1 MAKQRIEIGLSF
13 SADTSKAKGSL
24 QQLEKQLN
32 SFLNN
37 SVADLPLT
45 KNISAAQEQA
55 AKLSVAL
62 KQAVNIDTGKFD
74 LSKFQSS
81 LKKSN
86 TDLKTL
92 RDSFVKAGPE
102 GTKTF
107 MALAQSIV
115 AAEIP
120 TKRMNAGLEKMLK
133 TLKDTARWQ
142 ISSNIMHGLQG
153 ALQDAYGY
161 AQDLNKSL
169 NDIRI
174 VTGYSKERMEDFA
187 VSANKAA
194 KALST
199 TTNEYTK
206 ASLIYFQQGLS
217 DQEVTKST
225 QTTIKMANVTG
236 EAA

>member
-1 MAKQRIEIGLSF
+1 
-13 SADTSKAKGSL
+13 
-24 QQLEKQLN
+24 
-32 SFLNN
+32 
-37 SVADLPLT
+37 
-45 KNISAAQEQA
+45 
-55 AKLSVAL
+55 
-62 KQAVNIDTGKFD
+62 
-74 LSKFQSS
+74 

-115 AAEIP
+115 AAEVP

-153 ALQDAYGY
+153 ALQEAYGY

-174 VTGYSKERMEDFA
+174 VTGYSTDQMENFA

-217 DQEVTKST
+217 DQEVTKRT

-236 EAA
+236 EAAEDVSSYMTAVWNNFDNGSKKLEYYADAITALGAATASSSEEIATGLQKFSAVANTVGLSYEYATAALATVTS